1 MPTQVLARVGGE
13 NGLLRKF
20 GGADSL
26 ANAIDSYFRGTN
38 GHNSAATFL
47 TRHGFSSRASDMD
60 EGGAII
66 TTVRRL
72 LGHNIESSP
81 TSDSSTTVDIG
92 AGLKDAIEKA
102 LRRRRCLDAVE
113 ARQRGTGVLATDV
126 AVNPV
131 APPGNNDSAALTM
144 PSFTAS
150 EARAQLPGV
159 STTDWSSLW
168 SELQKQ
174 GWTRIP
180 CFGTSSFKFKRPDC
194 SQLLTQEEV
203 TAYVRN
209 NHTDSQSVTRPVID
223 QRRNHYHQGDSTST
237 ATSNTNNTSNVG
249 SNHDA
254 PDAGSIQK
262 SLDNLDRATKS
273 LLNSSCINTS
283 DKWADV
289 IWKLKKQQGWKEIKG
304 SGLNSFVYIN
314 PYSSKSIKTGLR
326 GVDWFS
332 EDELRAYAEKSLG
345 WKGNKIYIDRSA
357 RAARRTSSSA
367 PVPTH
372 PPPNKIPTKRKGKRK
387 RSDTSVASKASGA
400 KKKKQVKTEV
410 KAEKG
415 IKANAGDD
423 CFLKSCNVQL
433 KDRIKELQG
442 KKEALIRALPYQKDV
457 SKEKRYLIK
466 TVRER
471 ACKNLP
477 KIKLPN
483 TSRTKKKS
491 AVERRNAR
499 LKASIKQHESD
510 LRGLL
515 TLLPTEKDMKK
526 GREHLIKAIH
536 DVSEFE
542 PMFDS

>member
-20 GGADSL
+20 GGANSL
-26 ANAIDSYFRGTN
+26 ANAIDCYFRGTN

-47 TRHGFSSRASDMD
+47 TRHGFSSQAPDIS
-60 EGGAII
+60 EGDAII

-314 PYSSKSIKTGLR
+314 PYSSNSISLR

-332 EDELRAYAEKSLG
+332 EDELKAYAENSLG
-345 WKGNKIYIDRSA
+345 WKGNKTYIDRSA
-357 RAARRTSSSA
+357 RAARHTSSEE
-367 PVPTH
+367 PEPTR
-372 PPPNKIPTKRKGKRK
+372 PPPKNVPTKRKGKRK
-387 RSDTSVASKASGA
+387 RGDAPVAAKVCGA
-400 KKKKQVKTEV
+400 KKKRQPKTEV

-415 IKANAGDD
+415 IKANVSGD
-423 CFLKSCNVQL
+423 CFLKSSNVHL
-433 KDRIKELQG
+433 KNRIKELKG

-457 SKEKRYLIK
+457 AEEKRYLIK

-477 KIKLPN
+477 KLKLPN
-483 TSRTKKKS
+483 TKKKS

-499 LKASIKQHESD
+499 LKASVKQHESD
-510 LRGLL
+510 LRALL
-515 TLLPTEKDMKK
+515 TLLPTEKDTKK

-536 DVSEFE
+536 EVSEFE
-542 PMFDS
+542 PMFD